1 MQIIIILSFV
11 IMDTTSLEQAQYTPP
26 ASYAAKQLTNDW
38 YMPTKTNLFF
48 LGVVIIG
55 FLHLCIMWPG
65 GLNPDSKFQ
74 YAMAIAGVYSDHH
87 PPLMSFIWRYLD
99 HIVPG
104 SGMMFLL
111 QISLLYG
118 SIFYLIN
125 SVKSYRGSL
134 LFLLLP
140 LIPQIFNYSNEI
152 WKDAH
157 FTFSFLFVA
166 SYLSHLTLNKLKP
179 NWYTITILLIILL
192 YGTAVKFQAQFCAP
206 ILLAWIAYICANYK
220 IYSKKFIKIF
230 GVLCLSF
237 YFILNSTNY
246 ILVNNAQKDHSWQ
259 FVKIYDLAAISMAIN
274 QDLFPD
280 FTKSEKFT
288 MQELYKRFDSCKNLT
303 NCQYSKYNVDNAVY
317 GSNPIL
323 KKGVNKEERNK
334 LYVTW
339 FNAVI
344 NNPLIYLKHRCIAMI
359 GILLGIP
366 AEFKNI
372 NNFFINNAL
381 LYPITK
387 ISIYL
392 IFSNLLFIIL
402 SLTYFI
408 LGTITLY
415 KQKNLNLF
423 AIPLICFN
431 AISLIMVLIIFFC
444 SMASTP
450 RYIYISTCM
459 VNASHI
465 FAYLCFN
472 KERKKI

>member
-1 MQIIIILSFV
+1 MRIYKLIKEKPLIFV
-11 IMDTTSLEQAQYTPP
+11 L
-26 ASYAAKQLTNDW
+26 L
-38 YMPTKTNLFF
+38 
-48 LGVVIIG
+48 IG
-55 FLHLCIMWPG
+55 CVHLLIMWPG
-65 GLNPDSKFQ
+65 MLSSDSKVQ

-237 YFILNSTNY
+237 YFILNSINY
-246 ILVNNAQKDHSWQ
+246 ILIPNVQKNYSWQ
-259 FVKIYDLAAISMAIN
+259 FVKIYDLAAISIAVN
-274 QDLFPD
+274 QDLFPN
-280 FTKSEKFT
+280 FTKNKNFT
-288 MQELYKRFDSCKNLT
+288 MQELKSRLHRKPLDRF
-303 NCQYSKYNVDNAVY
+303 KYYMVDELIFGDAILKIGSNKVERQELYFAWAKAVY
-317 GSNPIL
+317 N
-323 KKGVNKEERNK
+323 
-334 LYVTW
+334 Y
-339 FNAVI
+339 
-344 NNPLIYLKHRCIAMI
+344 PLIYFKHRTINMLSMLLYHPSFKYVNNFLKNNYNYTVLYCITNSVLYLTMSN
-359 GILLGIP
+359 LIP
-366 AEFKNI
+366 A
-372 NNFFINNAL
+372 
-381 LYPITK
+381 
-387 ISIYL
+387 
-392 IFSNLLFIIL
+392 IL
-402 SLTYFI
+402 SFIYFI
-408 LGTITLY
+408 LGIFALRTMIWAAVPLISFNAVSIIMLITL
-415 KQKNLNLF
+415 
-423 AIPLICFN
+423 
-431 AISLIMVLIIFFC
+431 FFC
-444 SMASTP
+444 SMAGTP
-450 RYIYISTCM
+450 RYTYITICM
-459 VNASHI
+459 VHASHV
-465 FAYLCFN
+465 FAYLCLRRVRG
-472 KERKKI
+472 EISYC